1 MATRTLRTCK
11 VCRRA
16 CDGDYCPAHEHLRPQ
31 AFERDKGKSA
41 AARGY
46 GHAWRKRRE
55 QVLSE
60 QPVCAMCKRRFAEQV
75 DHIAPLAA
83 GGTHERENLQG
94 LCVECHR
101 LKTARDGTAGRTLKR
116 GVPPTEQTGGRG

>member
-16 CDGDYCPAHEHLRPQ
+16 CVGDYCPAHEHLRPQ

-41 AARGY
+41 ASRGY

-55 QVLSE
+55 EVLSE
-60 QPVCAMCKRRFAEQV
+60 QPICAMCKRRFAEQV
-75 DHIAPLAA
+75 DHIMPLAA

-101 LKTARDGTAGRTLKR
+101 VKTARDGIAGRTGERK
-116 GVPPTEQTGGRG
+116 

>member
-16 CDGDYCPAHEHLRPQ
+16 SDSDYCPAHEHHSPQ

-41 AARGY
+41 ASRGY
-46 GHAWRKRRE
+46 GHQWRKQRE
-55 QVLSE
+55 QVLRD
-60 QPVCAMCKRRFAEQV
+60 QPVCAMCKRRLAEQV
-75 DHIAPLAA
+75 DHIKPLAA
-83 GGTHERENLQG
+83 GGSHERENLQG

-101 LKTARDGTAGRTLKR
+101 TKTARDGTAGRTNEAR
-116 GVPPTEQTGGRG
+116 NA